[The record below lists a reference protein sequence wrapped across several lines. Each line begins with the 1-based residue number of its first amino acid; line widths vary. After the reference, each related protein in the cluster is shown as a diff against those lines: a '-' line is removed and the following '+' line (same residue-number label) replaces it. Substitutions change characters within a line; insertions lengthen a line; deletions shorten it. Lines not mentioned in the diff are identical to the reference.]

1 MMELGWLL
9 LLLIGLLAAL
19 LFRQWRELTV
29 RRLELSRQLAKR
41 EALVAQF
48 RQEIDGTSGELE
60 QITTTLDTVGAT
72 LEELREELESLD
84 KERKALRE
92 RRLQPLV
99 LLDRQTLTA
108 HHFWELTIANPD
120 FGETATARMSP
131 SDYVDEWVT
140 GRVYLVGAETA
151 EEATKRATQRF
162 SGTLGYKV
170 VNAVAFRRR

>member
-1 MMELGWLL
+1 MELGWLML
-9 LLLIGLLAAL
+9 LMIGLLAAL

-29 RRLELSRQLAKR
+29 RRLELSRQLEKR

-60 QITTTLDTVGAT
+60 QITNTMDTVTAT
-72 LEELREELESLD
+72 LEELREELDNLD

-99 LLDRQTLTA
+99 LLDRQTLNA
-108 HHFWELTIANPD
+108 QHFWELTISNPD
-120 FGETATARMSP
+120 FGETATARMAP
-131 SDYVDEWVT
+131 SDYVDDWVS
-140 GRVYLVGAETA
+140 GRVYLVGADTA

-162 SGTLGYKV
+162 SASMGYRVLG
-170 VNAVAFRRR
+170 AVAFRRR